1 MTPDMING
9 SFELMGAFFLLL
21 NVRQLYRDKEL
32 NGVHWA
38 PTLFFSTWGVW
49 NLYYYPSLGQWYS
62 FAGGLAIVCINT
74 FWLGQIAWYA
84 KIKPAL
90 AKSAGSQNNW
100 S

>member
-21 NVRQLYRDKEL
+21 NIRQLYRDKEL
-32 NGVHWA
+32 NGVHWL
-38 PTLFFSTWGVW
+38 PTLFFSTWGIW

-84 KIKPAL
+84 KLKPAF
-90 AKSAGSQNNW
+90 AKSTGGEIHG
-100 S
+100 